1 MSSTRHANN
10 GSPLRQEKFA
20 SDPAFNNDLKASAV
34 ARKCRLLSDP
44 IHKELCL
51 HLQYISMQPGG
62 LTLFVADF
70 LKHYGNRVGS
80 PTMRKHMNRK
90 IFGKEVVRTVRSEI
104 HSCTIDVEFPLKGE
118 AEDID
123 PFEWEVEK
131 AIRYAEEGL
140 ENPDTLSERIA
151 EIRAGQQR
159 EADCFPDSYPAAT
172 FFDHCLDRAKHG
184 LEEWLIG
191 FCLDPD
197 IKLDNPPTW
206 FNELEKSIIDYFN
219 DCRADSATG
228 QVVTAIGK
236 EINDALDYALEERCM
251 VHINGMERL
260 GKTHQVKQWCAAHP
274 GRARYIQV
282 PSGQDDL
289 SFFREI
295 GRALGTAAGSSLK
308 TTQIRQQLE
317 DAIQDSGLMLVF
329 DEAHLLWPQNKSS
342 RSAPRRISWLMTAV
356 VNKGVS
362 AALISTPQ
370 FDKYQKRLVECTG
383 WADGQLEGRIA
394 FRCDLPDILPR
405 SDLAALAAFH
415 LPEAGKEIIDA
426 LCDYAEGSGKY
437 LAGIEWLAKRARF
450 VARRFGRSVP
460 DKSDVRQAMRDVDP
474 AITRAAPQKEPKVAR
489 CKPPAKT
496 KQRVCGP
503 AARVVH
509 SSGKQLETVA

>member
-1 MSSTRHANN
+1 MSSTRIANA
-10 GSPLRQEKFA
+10 GTPLRQERYA
-20 SDPAFNNDLKASAV
+20 SDPAFNNYLKASAV
-34 ARKCRLLSDP
+34 ARKCRLLPDP

-51 HLQYISMQPGG
+51 HLQYASMQQGG
-62 LTLFVADF
+62 LSALVEDF
-70 LKHYGNRVGS
+70 LSRYGDRIGS
-80 PTMRKHMNRK
+80 KTMRVHTTRK
-90 IFGKEVVRTVRSEI
+90 IFNADIVRVVRDEL
-104 HSCTIDVEFPLKGE
+104 CTSTFSGEKFPLKGE
-118 AEDID
+118 EETTIADI
-123 PFEWEVEK
+123 
-131 AIRYAEEGL
+131 
-140 ENPDTLSERIA
+140 
-151 EIRAGQQR
+151 
-159 EADCFPDSYPAAT
+159 YPAGYESPESIISRREERERNVAKQPANYPAT
-172 FFDHCLDRAKHG
+172 AFVEHCMEEAREQ
-184 LEEWLIG
+184 LEGWLTS
-191 FCLDPD
+191 FCLNPETT
-197 IKLDNPPTW
+197 LDNPPFW
-206 FNELEKSIIDYFN
+206 FHELQQSIIDYFN

-228 QVVTAIGK
+228 QVLTAIGEK
-236 EINDALDYALEERCM
+236 INDALDYALEERCM

-260 GKTHQVKQWCAAHP
+260 GKTHQVMQWCAAHP

-329 DEAHLLWPQNKSS
+329 DEAHLLWPQNQSS

-356 VNKGVS
+356 VNKGIPV
-362 AALISTPQ
+362 ALISTPQ

-415 LPEAGKEIIDA
+415 LPEAGKDIIGV

-437 LAGIEWLAKRARF
+437 LAGIEWLAKRTRF
-450 VARRFGRSVP
+450 IVRRDGRSVP

-474 AITRAAPQKEPKVAR
+474 AITRAVPPKEPKVAR

-496 KQRVCGP
+496 KHRVCRP